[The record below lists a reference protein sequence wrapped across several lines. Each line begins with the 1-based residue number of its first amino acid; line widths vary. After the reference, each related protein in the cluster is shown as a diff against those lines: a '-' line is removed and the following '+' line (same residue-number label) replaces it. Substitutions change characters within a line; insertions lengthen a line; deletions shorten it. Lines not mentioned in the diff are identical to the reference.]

1 MFVNLFTRCWPV
13 ARAAGKGFTAF
24 TLEEAG
30 AQMKTS
36 AVLAGL
42 AALAMACGG
51 GEGEGAADTTSGVTP
66 APAPAATSGG
76 ATHDVNMVM
85 EGTAYKFVPADLT
98 IRVGDRVV
106 FHNVSGGPHNVKFWA
121 DSIPAGAKEV
131 IEPQLPDPIET
142 LSSKLL
148 VEPNETLTLSFANA
162 PTGAYHYTCT
172 PHMAMGMHA
181 KLTVT
186 P

>member
-1 MFVNLFTRCWPV
+1 
-13 ARAAGKGFTAF
+13 
-24 TLEEAG
+24 
-30 AQMKTS
+30 MKTS

-42 AALAMACGG
+42 AVTILACGG
-51 GEGEGAADTTSGVTP
+51 GNGEAGGTDTTAAAATP
-66 APAPAATSGG
+66 PAAPAAG
-76 ATHDVNMVM
+76 ATHDIQMVM
-85 EGTAYKFVPADLT
+85 EGTAYKFVPAELT
-98 IRVGDRVV
+98 IKVGDKVV
-106 FHNVSGGPHNVKFWA
+106 YHNTSGGPHNVKFWA

-148 VEPNETLTLSFANA
+148 IEPNETMTISFANA
-162 PTGAYHYTCT
+162 PAGEYRYTCT